1 MRILLLGEFSGFYT
15 NLKDGLEDLGHEVI
29 LASFSDGYKKIKS
42 TDISFDAKAP
52 GFLGRIENRIR
63 PLMSLPKFKN
73 FDVVQLINPFVF
85 DFRGFPIKFFLKT
98 IKKQN
103 KKFFLSA
110 CGADAFYF
118 QKIDQFLEYTPIADT
133 LKYDFL
139 SNECKFMSDKA
150 LVFNKEIA
158 DLVDGII
165 PICYDHSVGYKK
177 QGNLKNIIPL
187 PLNHNKVNYS
197 KNVVKEKLVVFHGL
211 TRYGLKGTR
220 FIEEAFDILQKK
232 YPNHIETIIEGNLPL
247 KEYLKV
253 ISRANIMVD
262 QASSYSYGMNA
273 LYSMAQGKIV
283 MTGLEKEALSA
294 FGLSSSPVINIKPCV
309 NNIVMEIE
317 KILQDLSLVEKI
329 GKETRDFV
337 VNHHDYKKIAK
348 MYMDTWCPQRL
359 SIKGK

>member
-42 TDISFDAKAP
+42 TDISFDAKAS
-52 GFLGRIENRIR
+52 GVIGKIENRIR
-63 PLMSLPKFKN
+63 PLISLPRFKD

-85 DFRGFPIKFFLKT
+85 DFRGFPLNFFLKT

-118 QKIDQFLEYTPIADT
+118 QRISQFLEYTPIPDT
-133 LKYDFL
+133 LKYEF
-139 SNECKFMSDKA
+139 SSKECKFMSEKS
-150 LVFNKEIA
+150 LIFNKKIA
-158 DLVDGII
+158 DLVDGVI
-165 PICYDHSVGYKK
+165 PICYDHSLGYQD

-187 PLNHNKVNYS
+187 PINHKKINYF
-197 KNVVKEKLVVFHGL
+197 KNSVRGKLIVFHGL

-220 FIEEAFDILQKK
+220 FIEEAFEILRKK
-232 YPNHIETIIEGNLPL
+232 YPDKIELIIEGNLPL
-247 KEYLKV
+247 EEYLKV
-253 ISRANIMVD
+253 ISKSNIIVD

-283 MTGLEKEALSA
+283 MTGLEREALSA
-294 FGLSSSPVINIKPCV
+294 FGLSSAPVINIKPCV
-309 NNIVMEIE
+309 SNIVMEIE
-317 KILQDLSLVEKI
+317 KILLDLSLVEKI

-337 VNHHDYKKIAK
+337 VNHHDYIKIAK
-348 MYMDTWCPQRL
+348 MYVDTWN
-359 SIKGK
+359 S